1 MMMREEALRRVR
13 DGYGAVVTDGSEG
26 MQACLWIGE
35 RLFGTF
41 DTRSEAEQ
49 TKNELTQAVKDASYE
64 NGRSRPTVPGNA
76 G

>member
-1 MMMREEALRRVR
+1 MLWEEALRRVR
-13 DGYGAVVTDGSEG
+13 DGYNAVVTDGTGG

-41 DTRSEAEQ
+41 DTRSEAEK
-49 TKNELTQAVKDASYE
+49 TKNELTQKVKDESHE
-64 NGRSRPTVPGNA
+64 NGRSRQSVPGYA